1 MADDKLDA
9 PAFLRMLAQN
19 DYMIDK
25 GTLPDGKRLEEIAT
39 EIENLLRV
47 CEKLVENDSVPEL
60 SYGEHD
66 GDICPFC
73 EAEWEYTYR
82 KRDKTYI
89 HETLANINHK
99 PGCKIVEARQVIASM
114 KR

>member
-39 EIENLLRV
+39 EIEELRA
-47 CEKLVENDSVPEL
+47 EL
-60 SYGEHD
+60 S
-66 GDICPFC
+66 
-73 EAEWEYTYR
+73 
-82 KRDKTYI
+82 
-89 HETLANINHK
+89 TLQPVMMQSDMNLQNY
-99 PGCKIVEARQVIASM
+99 V
-114 KR
+114 